1 MVKQSVEELRRDIEE
16 IIAVKPAMIS
26 LVRLVE
32 ETDED
37 DNTNTSRITLDEQ
50 RFRIAEI
57 SNNESERLME
67 QGLIPSHVVNITA
80 PWNADI
86 RKGDRF
92 EYKGER
98 FEIQFIRPYEFFG
111 DGEDYRYKWSGKAKE
126 INEAI
131 V

>member
-1 MVKQSVEELRRDIEE
+1 MVRQSVEELRKDVEE
-16 IIAVKPAMIS
+16 IIAVKPAMIT
-26 LVRLVE
+26 LVRTVVQK
-32 ETDED
+32 DED
-37 DNTNTSRITLDEQ
+37 DNESTTRSTLDEQ

-98 FEIQFIRPYEFFG
+98 YEVQFIRSYEFFG

-126 INEAI
+126 ITEAI
-131 V
+131 L